1 MQTGRFPRSIRCC
14 ILHNAARGGEA
25 VRKAILAGMLA
36 GLCAVS
42 AAGCRQEEPPVFEP
56 TAHHTAP
63 LRTKTAAE
71 QTGTA
76 ATTETTAAPRDP
88 ELDARLE
95 ALYTAEP
102 VPIPEGG
109 WTDETLN
116 PVLLICGRP
125 AETPFCLKNLLYG
138 YSFYEDDKAYC
149 ETYADR
155 IFTRTLLLHD
165 GCCGMTNVF
174 AADDVPAEAVP
185 KMLDLYADWV
195 VITPEGKERYPVS
208 VNCVTIGSTAD
219 EVRERIGELS
229 YLYEDDGAF
238 RAECQTEHLRVTFS
252 GTNQKVS
259 FISVYDRTTNSNSSG
274 K

>member
-1 MQTGRFPRSIRCC
+1 MRCC
-14 ILHNAARGGEA
+14 ILHNAARGGET

-42 AAGCRQEEPPVFEP
+42 AAGCRREEPPVFEP

-63 LRTKTAAE
+63 LRTKASDE

-76 ATTETTAAPRDP
+76 ETTETADAPRDP

-95 ALYTAEP
+95 ALYAAEP

-109 WTDETLN
+109 WTDETLI
-116 PVLLICGRP
+116 PVTLICGKP
-125 AETPFCLKNLLYG
+125 AETPFCLKDLLYG

-149 ETYADR
+149 EAYADR
-155 IFTRTLLLHD
+155 IFARTLQAHD
-165 GCCGMTNVF
+165 AFCAMMNIF
-174 AADDVPAEAVP
+174 PADDLAPEAVP
-185 KMLDLYADWV
+185 DMLDLYANWL
-195 VITPEGKERYPVS
+195 VITPEQTERYPVS

-219 EVRERIGELS
+219 EVRERIGELTF
-229 YLYEDDGAF
+229 LYEDIGFF
-238 RAECQTEHLRVTFS
+238 RAECQTEHLRITFS
-252 GTNQKVS
+252 GADQKVS
-259 FISVYDRTTNSNSSG
+259 FISIYDRTIRNSAG